1 LELKKNPKV
10 DLRRY
15 SGLFLE
21 VGFVIAI
28 GAVFLTLNYSVNT
41 KNTVVFGELK
51 TVIAE
56 EGIVPITRQQT
67 TTPPPPPEVPKVAE
81 IINIVDDDTNLDD
94 ELEIEDIE
102 PDQETEIIVVERQ
115 EEKEDEDEIFV
126 IVEEI
131 PEFPGGEDAL
141 RKYLIEHTKYPK
153 NARKNKISGTVNVL
167 FVIDEKG
174 EIGDVLVTNSV
185 DPTLDKEAIRVV
197 KNMPNWIPGKIR
209 GKPVK
214 SLQPLWFDF
223 ALR

>member
-1 LELKKNPKV
+1 MELKKNPKV

-21 VGFVIAI
+21 VGFVVAI
-28 GAVFLTLNYSVNT
+28 GAVLLTLNYSVQT

-56 EGIVPITRQQT
+56 EGIVPITRQQA
-67 TTPPPPPEVPKVAE
+67 TTPPPLPEVPKVAE
-81 IINIVDDDTNLDD
+81 VINIVDDDINLDD
-94 ELEIEDIE
+94 ELDIEDIE
-102 PDQETEIIVVERQ
+102 ADQETEIVVVKRQ
-115 EEKEDEDEIFV
+115 EEEEEDEIHM

-141 RKYLIEHTKYPK
+141 HSYMLKHTKYPK
-153 NARKNKISGTVNVL
+153 NAKKKHVSGTVYVQ
-167 FVIDEKG
+167 FVINERG
-174 EIGDVLVTNSV
+174 EIENVHIPRSV
-185 DPTLDKEAIRVV
+185 NPALDREAIRVV
-197 KNMPNWIPGKIR
+197 ENMPNWIPGKIR

-214 SLQPLWFDF
+214 ALQTLWFDF